1 MLSGI
6 KTPND
11 KQKYK
16 MDIKIARTEK
26 SRLNDIDYDHLG
38 FGRIFS
44 DHMFSMEYAGG
55 RWHNPRITPYGE
67 ICVQPSLSVL
77 HYGQAVFEGIK
88 AFYSKDGSVN
98 VFRADRHHDRF
109 NKSCERLCIPKIS
122 WEDFWDALYT
132 LVHLDHDWVPKKRG
146 CSLYIR
152 PFTYAADPFIG
163 VKVSDTYRF
172 MLITSPVGA
181 YYGGGPVKLLT
192 APEYVRAFRGG
203 LGCAKT
209 PANYAASL
217 LPAEVARKKGF
228 SQILWLDGLEGR
240 YLEEVGTMNIFAV
253 IDGKLITPS
262 LEGTILDGVTRDS
275 AIKVAR
281 ELGIP
286 VEERRLSI
294 DELVSASKE
303 GLLEEV
309 FGTGTAA
316 VITPV
321 EEISHMGATLQVK
334 GKKEG
339 RLSQLLYD
347 EITGIQY
354 GEKQDRFGWVRKI

>member
-1 MLSGI
+1 
-6 KTPND
+6 
-11 KQKYK
+11 
-16 MDIKIARTEK
+16 MDIKISKMEK
-26 SRLNDIDYDHLG
+26 SRLQDVDYDHLG

-55 RWHNPRITPYGE
+55 KWQNPAITPYGD
-67 ICVQPSLSVL
+67 ICVKPSLSVF

-88 AFYSKDGSVN
+88 AFYSVDGSIN
-98 VFRADRHHDRF
+98 IFRADKHHDRF
-109 NKSCERLCIPKIS
+109 NRSCERLCIPKIS
-122 WEDFWDALYT
+122 WEDFYDALCA
-132 LVHLDHDWVPKKRG
+132 LVRLDHEWVPRKKG

-152 PFTYAADPFIG
+152 PFVYASDPYLG

-172 MLITSPVGA
+172 MIITSPVGS

-217 LPAEVARKKGF
+217 MPAELAQKKGF
-228 SQILWLDGLEGR
+228 SQVLWLDGLEGR

-275 AIKVAR
+275 AIRIAKAW
-281 ELGIP
+281 GIP
-286 VEERRLSI
+286 VEERRLPI
-294 DELVSASKE
+294 DEIISASKE

-321 EEISHMGATLQVK
+321 EEISHKGITLK
-334 GKKEG
+334 IKSKKKE
-339 RLSQLLYD
+339 RLSKMLYD

-354 GEKQDRFGWVRKI
+354 GEKQDKFGWIRKV